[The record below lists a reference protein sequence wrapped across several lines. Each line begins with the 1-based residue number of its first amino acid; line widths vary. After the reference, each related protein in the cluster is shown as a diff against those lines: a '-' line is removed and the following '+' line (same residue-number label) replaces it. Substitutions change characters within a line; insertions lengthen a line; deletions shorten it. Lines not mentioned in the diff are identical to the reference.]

1 MSKSIRIRT
10 ERIFEW
16 MLSASVILAG
26 LCLMGGCAY
35 IYFGH
40 HAYTSDLVASTF
52 RTVAIPVWI
61 AVGLIA
67 VGLVW
72 KLISPADTEHHKAPK
87 AYAVILS
94 RLHSTREKNE
104 AAVSTVL
111 AEQQRRKALSLT
123 RLILVAVGL
132 LIFFGYAVQPANYTD
147 DINTSVI
154 RAMWV
159 AIPCFAVPFAFAI
172 FTAYGI
178 DKSYQRE
185 IAFLKTLPACKAE
198 EQANATDRPRRIPAW
213 LPGVILL
220 GIAVAAL
227 IVGAVSGGAVPV
239 LAKAIKIC
247 TECIGLG

>member
-1 MSKSIRIRT
+1 MSKSIRIHA

-16 MLSASVILAG
+16 VLSASVVLAG

-40 HAYTSDLVASTF
+40 RAYTSDLVASTF

-72 KLISPADTEHHKAPK
+72 KLATPSQAEHYKAPK

-94 RLHSTREKNE
+94 RLHSTRKKNE
-104 AAVSTVL
+104 AAVSAVL
-111 AEQQRRKALSLT
+111 AEQKRRTVLSLA
-123 RLILVAVGL
+123 RLILVALGL
-132 LIFFGYAVQPANYTD
+132 LIFFGYAVQPANYTE
-147 DINTSVI
+147 DINASVI

-159 AIPCFAVPFAFAI
+159 AIPCFALPFAFAI
-172 FTAYGI
+172 FAAYGI

-185 IAFLKTLPACKAE
+185 IAFLKTLPACQTE
-198 EQANATDRPRRIPAW
+198 EQANAPDKPRRIPAW

-220 GIAVAAL
+220 VIATAAL